1 MPQETGIRLYPL
13 TCSQRL
19 KGAIDSRIAEEQ
31 ARQRAAA
38 LAGTPS
44 RSNSGSIR
52 RNAPPIGSP
61 ARQSSRQ
68 RERNDISNEKGPDP
82 SEFDADFVI
91 GDDESAVP
99 SRSATPRLETA
110 EKRVEGK
117 EAAGEAE
124 KQPGADDAASVLSDA
139 STAVQR
145 PEELPTEV
153 RVRLR
158 KLDRLEGRYQDL
170 LKAYRIAHAKV
181 SLIEPFEASL
191 RENTPLTSIQDPKA
205 LVEYLNQI
213 NLKGDMVLDELKRV
227 TSERDDF
234 KKKFEQS
241 EQVNSELRNEL
252 ERLKSQ
258 QEVVTTNGGGAD
270 RTPRPSL
277 EIGTGVAATDDAP
290 ESRQTVKSPTPS
302 TSSRVPSFSLFSAK
316 PKAKSP
322 PAEET
327 SEEFFSYDTE
337 LPRLESELSER
348 QSEVE
353 RLTNQVESL
362 KGDLSVARES
372 TESMV
377 QTLEAATRELHS
389 LRDAKDKFES
399 TQTGLQQTITELEAK
414 VGKEE
419 AQSATLQKRID
430 DLQRELDQKSKA
442 LENVN
447 DLLLEVREGNGNYQQ
462 QIAQAEKTAEGL
474 RERLAQKDATVK
486 DLEDSLAMY
495 KSAERQEAKIRDS
508 DVSAEKRIETMRKIM
523 DSLRSQLQSAET
535 TVSELRH
542 ELHSQQESFER
553 RRSTKLSGFLDL
565 ENDPEIDNLGSKD
578 DAFNYLASVLDKQH
592 EESSNRTEDF
602 EAATAQAGSVKK
614 SAKKKNKKKKKAKQG
629 SAAPEQS
636 AVHDAPVKVTEDL
649 AGADE
654 ELPKSSKAHTASQ
667 DHLEKQIT
675 YLQALLEEKN
685 SAVDRLISQIKEQ
698 ESLKEEI
705 ETLRDDLLHQG
716 EEHVEA
722 RDALKV
728 AQAEKTTL
736 QANIEKLEKELEE
749 AQKKLVQAAGSEGA
763 HKDLLAS
770 FEELKAKSASLQ
782 TDLAAAGQLAADRFK
797 EITDLK
803 EKLSKAQPELRSLR
817 GEVQELK
824 STKEDLKNQ
833 TGELRRLEMRHE
845 DLKSEL
851 KGLGKRLGDKDSE
864 IKELQQKV
872 EQESSNRSKVEEDLR
887 LAKSDLR
894 FSEESRQQAIE
905 TSNQTSTDLAKA
917 REDAAAMRLRLS
929 TLEDQISN
937 HTKEVTN
944 LREEISLKTS
954 LHTSSQTLLQSLRD
968 QTHELSIQAREATAR
983 ADSLDEELADA
994 QRMLSERT
1002 REGETMRRLLSEA
1015 ENKTESRL
1023 REMKER
1029 LETAVEERD
1038 RAEEE
1043 ASTNARRLAREME
1056 DLKTKARDAA
1066 RALRTVEEEKEEFE
1080 HAQRD
1085 WKRRREELEAANE
1098 KSVLE
1103 VGEVKTAMAQLRDA
1117 LDESE
1122 RQAQD
1127 LERQKA
1133 DLRRN
1138 GEEAQQRLERLT
1150 KANKSLTDELKA
1162 LQQGPRKASIRPPGG
1177 LDSGV
1182 QSSRSS
1188 IDSPGPNRTNSTVG
1202 SPAPNIRDKM
1212 PNNKSETPTGPNAP
1226 GIDYVYLKNVLLQFL
1241 EQKDKTHQKQLIPVL
1256 GMLLHFDK

>member
-1 MPQETGIRLYPL
+1 VNSFCLL
-13 TCSQRL
+13 CSQRL

-38 LAGTPS
+38 LSGTPS
-44 RSNSGSIR
+44 RSNSGSLR
-52 RNAPPIGSP
+52 RNAPQVGSP
-61 ARQSSRQ
+61 ARQLSRQ
-68 RERNDISNEKGPDP
+68 RERNDTSDEKGPDP

-99 SRSATPRLETA
+99 SRSVTPRPETS
-110 EKRVEGK
+110 EKRVEGN
-117 EAAGEAE
+117 ETAGAAE
-124 KQPGADDAASVLSDA
+124 KQQGADDVVSVQSDA
-139 STAVQR
+139 STAAQR
-145 PEELPTEV
+145 QEELPTEV

-158 KLDRLEGRYQDL
+158 KLDRLESRYQDL
-170 LKAYRIAHAKV
+170 LKAYRTAHTRV

-191 RENTPLTSIQDPKA
+191 RENTPLTSIQDPRA

-241 EQVNSELRNEL
+241 EQTTSELKNEL
-252 ERLKSQ
+252 ETLKSQ
-258 QEVVTTNGGGAD
+258 QKDTVATNGSGAD

-277 EIGTGVAATDDAP
+277 EVAAGATAREDGP
-290 ESRQTVKSPTPS
+290 ESRQAAKSPTPS
-302 TSSRVPSFSLFSAK
+302 TSRVPSFSLFS
-316 PKAKSP
+316 PKSKAVKSP
-322 PAEET
+322 PARDT
-327 SEEFFSYDTE
+327 SEEFFSYDAE
-337 LPRLESELSER
+337 VPRLESELSER
-348 QSEVE
+348 QNEVD
-353 RLTNQVESL
+353 RLTIQVENL

-377 QTLEAATRELHS
+377 QSLEAATRELHS
-389 LRDAKDKFES
+389 LRDGKDKFES
-399 TQTGLQQTITELEAK
+399 TQTVLQQTISELEAK
-414 VGKEE
+414 VEKGE
-419 AQSATLQKRID
+419 AHGVTLQNRID
-430 DLQRELDQKSKA
+430 NLQKELKQKNNA
-442 LENVN
+442 LEIANN
-447 DLLLEVREGNGNYQQ
+447 LMLEIRQGNGDYQR
-462 QIAQAEKTAEGL
+462 QIADAEKTAEGL
-474 RERLAQKDATVK
+474 RERLSQKEATVK

-495 KSAERQEAKIRDS
+495 KSADRQERKSREADLS
-508 DVSAEKRIETMRKIM
+508 TEKRVETMRKVM

-535 TVSELRH
+535 TVAELRQD
-542 ELHSQQESFER
+542 LQAQQEAFKK
-553 RRSTKLSGFLDL
+553 RRSSKLSGYLDL
-565 ENDPEIDNLGSKD
+565 ENDPDIDSVGSKD
-578 DAFNYLASVLDKQH
+578 DAINYLALVLDKHQDK
-592 EESSNRTEDF
+592 SSNRREEVENITPHVD
-602 EAATAQAGSVKK
+602 SVKQPG
-614 SAKKKNKKKKKAKQG
+614 KKNKKKKKGKAGQP
-629 SAAPEQS
+629 ALEETAI
-636 AVHDAPVKVTEDL
+636 HDVPVKVTEDL
-649 AGADE
+649 ADAE
-654 ELPKSSKAHTASQ
+654 EESSNGKTHSANH
-667 DHLEKQIT
+667 DHLERQIAS
-675 YLQALLEEKN
+675 LQALLEEKN
-685 SAVDRLISQIKEQ
+685 SAVDRLTSQIRDQ
-698 ESLKEEI
+698 ELLKEEI

-722 RDALKV
+722 RDALKAV
-728 AQAEKTTL
+728 QAEKTAL
-736 QANIEKLEKELEE
+736 QSSIEKLEKELKDGREKV
-749 AQKKLVQAAGSEGA
+749 AQAAESERA
-763 HKDLLAS
+763 HKDLMAS
-770 FEELKAKSASLQ
+770 FEELKGKSATLQ
-782 TDLAAAGQLAADRFK
+782 TDLAAAGQLASDRFK

-817 GEVQELK
+817 AEVQELK
-824 STKEDLKNQ
+824 STKEGLKNQ

-851 KGLGKRLGDKDSE
+851 KGLGKRLSDKDSE
-864 IKELQQKV
+864 IKDLQQKV
-872 EQESSNRSKVEEDLR
+872 EQESSNRSKAEEDLR
-887 LAKSDLR
+887 IAQSDLR
-894 FSEESRQQAIE
+894 FSEASRQDAIE
-905 TSNQTSTDLAKA
+905 TSNQTSIDLAKA
-917 REDAAAMRLRLS
+917 REDAAAMKSRLS
-929 TLEDQISN
+929 SLEGQISN
-937 HTKEVTN
+937 HSKEVTD
-944 LREEISLKTS
+944 LREEISLKAS
-954 LHTSSQTLLQSLRD
+954 LYSSSQTLLQGLRD
-968 QTHELSIQAREATAR
+968 QTHELSIQAREATTR

-1002 REGETMRRLLSEA
+1002 REGETMRRLLNEV

-1080 HAQRD
+1080 HAQRE

-1098 KSVLE
+1098 KSIVE
-1103 VGEVKTAMAQLRDA
+1103 MGEVRTAMAQLREA

-1122 RQAQD
+1122 RQTQD

-1138 GEEAQQRLERLT
+1138 GEEAQQRVERLT
-1150 KANKSLTDELKA
+1150 KANKSLTEELKV
-1162 LQQGPRKASIRPPGG
+1162 LQQSSRKASIRPGGG

-1212 PNNKSETPTGPNAP
+1212 PSSRGETPTGPNTP

-1256 GMLLHFDK
+1256 GMLLHFDR